1 MQTSERL
8 AAAIA
13 ELAAAIAE
21 NSAPE
26 PDQPDRLLSII
37 EAADTL
43 GVGRTKVYDEIGSGR
58 LRTLQ
63 VGRRRLVST
72 AALRDYIEQ
81 R

>member
-13 ELAAAIAE
+13 ELAAAISE
-21 NSAPE
+21 GSAPE
-26 PDQPDRLLSII
+26 PDQPERLVSVI
-37 EAADTL
+37 EAADRL
-43 GVGRTKVYDEIGSGR
+43 GIGRTKVYDEISAGR

-63 VGRRRLVST
+63 VGRRRLIST
-72 AALRDYIEQ
+72 AALRDYIET